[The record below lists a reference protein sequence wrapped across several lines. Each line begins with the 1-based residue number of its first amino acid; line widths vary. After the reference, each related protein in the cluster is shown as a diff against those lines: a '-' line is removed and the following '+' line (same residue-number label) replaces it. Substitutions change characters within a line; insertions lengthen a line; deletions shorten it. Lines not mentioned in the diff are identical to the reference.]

1 MANEITEAEPLYLA
15 TAELLDWS
23 KGDTDEIYAF
33 KVVRAARY
41 DSLADAAREMR
52 RLLRYLMDHSN
63 AKALLSDAFIEDARV
78 VLAAVDTG
86 PEHD

>member
-1 MANEITEAEPLYLA
+1 METDEPLYLA

-41 DSLADAAREMR
+41 DALATAARDLLKYLDDHDWGRVPEGATAD
-52 RLLRYLMDHSN
+52 RLRDLVTTSKTKGNDH
-63 AKALLSDAFIEDARV
+63 
-78 VLAAVDTG
+78 G
-86 PEHD
+86 

>member
-1 MANEITEAEPLYLA
+1 MANEVTESEPLYLA

-41 DSLADAAREMR
+41 EALATAARD
-52 RLLRYLMDHSN
+52 LLKYL
-63 AKALLSDAFIEDARV
+63 
-78 VLAAVDTG
+78 G
-86 PEHD
+86 EHDWGHVPEGATADRLRVLVAVADTEAVK

>member
-1 MANEITEAEPLYLA
+1 MEAKIADGEPLYLA

-41 DSLADAAREMR
+41 DALAEAARD
-52 RLLRYLMDHSN
+52 LLTYLD
-63 AKALLSDAFIEDARV
+63 
-78 VLAAVDTG
+78 
-86 PEHD
+86 EHDWGHVPEGATADRLRDLCSASIKETKP